1 MPGIT
6 SRIRRELSFIRGNM
20 LVIIV
25 TYGINRFVNAMHG
38 PFKSL
43 YFRELGASPIL
54 IGLMSSVGFIILALI
69 RIPGAYIVDKHGRKK
84 IMVTFTYGVAFS
96 LLIFAFAPDWRFLV
110 IGTAIFYLS
119 HIYQPALQA
128 IEADSTPRE
137 KRGMGYSAIQVLP
150 MIPSIVSPVLGGY
163 LVERMGL
170 EQGMRIAFVAAFLG
184 LLATA
189 ILRTLFLKETLEDA
203 EELRLRDLVS
213 GFKDSLGSIHEA
225 WKTMP
230 RRFNHYVIILLFG
243 SVGRLLHDLF
253 LALYAM
259 DIIGVTSLQWSLIG
273 TAQIAVSILI
283 GLPVGWVV
291 DKIERKR
298 ALLLGH
304 LLSAP
309 ILFLIVGSRG
319 FVPLLLLMVSSSVAI
334 RIQLTSFTA
343 EQADLIP
350 KEMRGRLMGMMG
362 TVGILWWALVS
373 SVFGFLYQIDPV
385 KTLILTIIFDLATI
399 AIILFRY

>member
-1 MPGIT
+1 VLGIISKT
-6 SRIRRELSFIRGNM
+6 RRELSFIKGNV
-20 LVIIV
+20 LIIIV
-25 TYGINRFVNAMHG
+25 TYGINRFVNSMHS

-43 YFRELGASPIL
+43 YFRELGASPLL
-54 IGLMSSVGFIILALI
+54 IGLMSSAGFIILALI
-69 RIPGAYIVDKHGRKK
+69 RIPGAYIADKHGRKK
-84 IMVTFTYGVAFS
+84 IMVTFTYGVAIS

-110 IGTAIFYLS
+110 IGTAIYYLS

-150 MIPSIVSPVLGGY
+150 MIPAIMSPVLGGY
-163 LVERMGL
+163 MVERMGL
-170 EQGMRIAFVAAFLG
+170 EQGMRIAFVFAFLG
-184 LLATA
+184 LLTTA
-189 ILRTLFLKETLEDA
+189 ILRSLFLKETLEDA
-203 EELRLRDLVS
+203 EELRIRDLAS
-213 GFKDSLGSIHEA
+213 GFKDSLGSIYEA

-230 RRFNHYVIILLFG
+230 RRFNHYIVILLFG
-243 SVGRLLHDLF
+243 SVGRLLRDLF

-259 DIIGVTSLQWSLIG
+259 DVIGVTSLQWSLIG
-273 TAQIAVSILI
+273 TAQIAVSIVV

-309 ILFLIVGSRG
+309 MLFLIAVSRG
-319 FVPLLLLMVSSSVAI
+319 FIPLLLLMISSSVAI

-350 KEMRGRLMGMMG
+350 KELRGRLMGMMG
-362 TVGILWWALVS
+362 TVGTLWWAIVS

-385 KTLILTIIFDLATI
+385 KTFILTIIFDLVTI

>member
-6 SRIRRELSFIRGNM
+6 SKIRHELSFIRGNM
-20 LVIIV
+20 LIIII
-25 TYGINRFVNAMHG
+25 TYGINQFVTAMHS

-43 YFRELGASPIL
+43 YFRELGASPLL

-84 IMVTFTYGVAFS
+84 IMVTFTYCIAFS
-96 LLIFAFAPDWRFLV
+96 FLIFAFAPDWRVLF
-110 IGTAIFYLS
+110 IGTVIFYLS

-128 IEADSTPRE
+128 IEADSMPRE

-150 MIPSIVSPVLGGY
+150 LIPAIISPVLGGY
-163 LVERMGL
+163 LVESMGL
-170 EQGMRIAFVAAFLG
+170 EQGMRIAFVVAFLG

-203 EELRLRDLVS
+203 EELRLRDLAS
-213 GFKDSLGSIHEA
+213 GFKDSLGSIYEA

-230 RRFNHYVIILLFG
+230 RRFNHLIIILLFG
-243 SVGRLLHDLF
+243 SVGRILRDLF

-259 DIIGVTSLQWSLIG
+259 DVIGVTSLQWSLIG
-273 TAQIAVSILI
+273 TAQIAVSIVV
-283 GLPVGWVV
+283 GLPLGWVV
-291 DKIERKR
+291 DRIERKR
-298 ALLLGH
+298 VLMLGH

-309 ILFLIVGSRG
+309 ILYLVMVSRG
-319 FVPLLLLMVSSSVAI
+319 FIPLLLLMISSSVAI

-362 TVGILWWALVS
+362 TVGILWWALFS

-385 KTLILTIIFDLATI
+385 KTFIVAIIFDLATI
-399 AIILFRY
+399 AIIIFRY

>member
-1 MPGIT
+1 MPGI
-6 SRIRRELSFIRGNM
+6 IPKIKRELSFIRGN
-20 LVIIV
+20 VFIIII

-43 YFRELGASPIL
+43 YFRELGASPLL
-54 IGLMSSVGFIILALI
+54 IGLMNSVGFIILALI
-69 RIPGAYIVDKHGRKK
+69 RIPGAFIADKHGRKK
-84 IMVTFTYGVAFS
+84 IIVTFTYGVAIS

-110 IGTAIFYLS
+110 IGTAIYYLS

-128 IEADSTPRE
+128 IEADSTPKE

-150 MIPSIVSPVLGGY
+150 MIPAIISPVLGGY
-163 LVERMGL
+163 MVERMGL
-170 EQGMRIAFVAAFLG
+170 EQGMRIAFVFAFLG
-184 LLATA
+184 LLTTA
-189 ILRTLFLKETLEDA
+189 ILRSLFLKETLEDA
-203 EELRLRDLVS
+203 EELRLNDLSS
-213 GFKDSLGSIHEA
+213 GFKDSLGSIYEA
-225 WKTMP
+225 WKTMSG
-230 RRFNHYVIILLFG
+230 RFNHYIIILLFG
-243 SVGRLLHDLF
+243 SVGRLLRDLF

-273 TAQIAVSILI
+273 TAQIAVSIVV

-309 ILFLIVGSRG
+309 ILFLIAFSRG
-319 FVPLLLLMVSSSVAI
+319 FIPLLFLMISSSVAI
-334 RIQLTSFTA
+334 RVQLTSFTA

-362 TVGILWWALVS
+362 TVGTLWWAIVS

-385 KTLILTIIFDLATI
+385 KPFILTIIFDMVTI

>member
-1 MPGIT
+1 MPEIS
-6 SRIRRELSFIRGNM
+6 SRIRHELSFIRGNM

-84 IMVTFTYGVAFS
+84 IMVIFTYSVAFS

-110 IGTAIFYLS
+110 VGTAIFYLS

-128 IEADSTPRE
+128 IEADSTPKE

-150 MIPSIVSPVLGGY
+150 MIPSIISPVLGGY

-170 EQGMRIAFVAAFLG
+170 EQGMRVAFIVAFLG
-184 LLATA
+184 LLTTA

-203 EELRLRDLVS
+203 EELRLRDLAS

-230 RRFNHYVIILLFG
+230 RRFNHYIVILLFG

-259 DIIGVTSLQWSLIG
+259 DFIGVTSLQWSLIG
-273 TAQIAVSILI
+273 TAQIAVSILV

-319 FVPLLLLMVSSSVAI
+319 FFPLLLLMVSSSVAI

-385 KTLILTIIFDLATI
+385 KTFIVSIIFDLATI
-399 AIILFRY
+399 AIILLKY

>member
-1 MPGIT
+1 MPGII
-6 SRIRRELSFIRGNM
+6 SKIQHELSFIKGNV
-20 LVIIV
+20 LIIIV
-25 TYGINRFVNAMHG
+25 TYGIIQFVNAMHG

-43 YFRELGASPIL
+43 YFRELGASPLL

-69 RIPGAYIVDKHGRKK
+69 RIPGAYIADKHGRKK
-84 IMVTFTYGVAFS
+84 ILVTFTYCAAIS

-110 IGTAIFYLS
+110 VGTAIFYLS
-119 HIYQPALQA
+119 NIYQPALQA
-128 IEADSTPRE
+128 IEADSTPKE

-150 MIPSIVSPVLGGY
+150 MIPAIISPVLGGY

-170 EQGMRIAFVAAFLG
+170 EQGMRIAFVIAFLG
-184 LLATA
+184 LLTTA
-189 ILRTLFLKETLEDA
+189 ILRSLFLKETLENA
-203 EELRLRDLVS
+203 EELRLRDLAS
-213 GFKDSLGSIHEA
+213 GFKDSLGSIYEA

-230 RRFNHYVIILLFG
+230 RRFNHYIVILLFG
-243 SVGRLLHDLF
+243 SVGRLLRDLF
-253 LALYAM
+253 LALYAI
-259 DIIGVTSLQWSLIG
+259 DVIGVTSLQWSLIG
-273 TAQIAVSILI
+273 TAQIAVSIFV

-309 ILFLIVGSRG
+309 IFFLIAGSRDFIPLLFLMI
-319 FVPLLLLMVSSSVAI
+319 SSSVAI

-350 KEMRGRLMGMMG
+350 KEMRGRLMGIQG
-362 TVGILWWALVS
+362 TIGTLWWAIVS

-385 KTLILTIIFDLATI
+385 NTFILTIIFDLVTI
-399 AIILFRY
+399 AIIVFKY

>member
-84 IMVTFTYGVAFS
+84 IMVIFTYGVAFS

>member
-1 MPGIT
+1 MPGII

-20 LVIIV
+20 LIIII
-25 TYGINRFVNAMHG
+25 TYGINRFVYAMHG

-43 YFRELGASPIL
+43 YFRELGASPLL

-69 RIPGAYIVDKHGRKK
+69 RIPGAYIADKHGRKK

-96 LLIFAFAPDWRFLV
+96 FLIFAFAPDWRFLV
-110 IGTAIFYLS
+110 IGTAIYYLS

-150 MIPSIVSPVLGGY
+150 MIPAIMSPVLGGY
-163 LVERMGL
+163 MVERMGL
-170 EQGMRIAFVAAFLG
+170 EQGMRIAFVFAFLG
-184 LLATA
+184 LLTTA
-189 ILRTLFLKETLEDA
+189 ILRSLFLKETLEDA
-203 EELRLRDLVS
+203 EELRLRDLAS
-213 GFKDSLGSIHEA
+213 GFKDSLGSIYEA

-230 RRFNHYVIILLFG
+230 RRFNHYIIILLFG
-243 SVGRLLHDLF
+243 SVGRLLRDLF

-259 DIIGVTSLQWSLIG
+259 DVIGVTSLQWSLIG
-273 TAQIAVSILI
+273 TAQIAVSIVV

-298 ALLLGH
+298 ALMLGH

-309 ILFLIVGSRG
+309 ILFLIMDSRG
-319 FVPLLLLMVSSSVAI
+319 FIPLLFLMISSSVAI

-362 TVGILWWALVS
+362 TIGILWWALVS

-385 KTLILTIIFDLATI
+385 KTFILTIIFDLATI

>member
-1 MPGIT
+1 MPRII

-20 LVIIV
+20 LIIIV

-43 YFRELGASPIL
+43 YFRELGASPLL

-128 IEADSTPRE
+128 IEADSMPRE

-150 MIPSIVSPVLGGY
+150 MIPSIISPVLGGY
-163 LVERMGL
+163 MVERMGL
-170 EQGMRIAFVAAFLG
+170 EQGMRIAFVFAFLG
-184 LLATA
+184 LLTTA
-189 ILRTLFLKETLEDA
+189 ILRSLFLKETLEDA
-203 EELRLRDLVS
+203 EELRIRDLAS
-213 GFKDSLGSIHEA
+213 GFKDSLGSIYEA

-230 RRFNHYVIILLFG
+230 RRFNHYIVILLFG
-243 SVGRLLHDLF
+243 SVGRLLRDLF

-259 DIIGVTSLQWSLIG
+259 DVIGVTSLQWSLIG
-273 TAQIAVSILI
+273 TAQIAVSIVV

-309 ILFLIVGSRG
+309 MLFLIAVSRG
-319 FVPLLLLMVSSSVAI
+319 FIPLLLLMISSSVAI

-350 KEMRGRLMGMMG
+350 KELRGRLMGMMG
-362 TVGILWWALVS
+362 TVGTLWWAIVS

-385 KTLILTIIFDLATI
+385 KTFILTIIFDLVTI

>member
-1 MPGIT
+1 MPGII
-6 SRIRRELSFIRGNM
+6 SKIRRELSFIRGNM
-20 LVIIV
+20 LIIIV

-43 YFRELGASPIL
+43 YFRELGASPLL

-128 IEADSTPRE
+128 IEADSMPRE

-163 LVERMGL
+163 MVERMGL
-170 EQGMRIAFVAAFLG
+170 EQGMRIAFVFAFLG

-203 EELRLRDLVS
+203 EELRLRDLAS
-213 GFKDSLGSIHEA
+213 GFKDSLGSIYEA

-230 RRFNHYVIILLFG
+230 RRFNHYIIILLFG

-259 DIIGVTSLQWSLIG
+259 DVIGVTSLQWSLIG
-273 TAQIAVSILI
+273 TAQIAVSIVV

-298 ALLLGH
+298 ALMLGH

-309 ILFLIVGSRG
+309 ILFLILGSRG
-319 FVPLLLLMVSSSVAI
+319 FIPLLFLMISSSVAI

-385 KTLILTIIFDLATI
+385 KTFILTIIFDLATI

>member
-6 SRIRRELSFIRGNM
+6 SKIRRELSFIRGNV
-20 LVIIV
+20 LIIII

-43 YFRELGASPIL
+43 YFRELGASPLL

-150 MIPSIVSPVLGGY
+150 MIPSVISPVLGGY
-163 LVERMGL
+163 MVERMGL
-170 EQGMRIAFVAAFLG
+170 EQGMRIAFIVAFLG

-203 EELRLRDLVS
+203 EELRLRDLAS
-213 GFKDSLGSIHEA
+213 GFKDSLGSIYEA

-230 RRFNHYVIILLFG
+230 RRFNHYIIILLFG

-259 DIIGVTSLQWSLIG
+259 DVIGVTSLQWSLIG
-273 TAQIAVSILI
+273 TAQIAVSIVV

-319 FVPLLLLMVSSSVAI
+319 FIPLLFLMISSSVAI

-385 KTLILTIIFDLATI
+385 KTFILTIFFDLATI

>member
-43 YFRELGASPIL
+43 YFRELGASPLL

-110 IGTAIFYLS
+110 VGTAIFYLS

-128 IEADSTPRE
+128 IEADSTPKE

-150 MIPSIVSPVLGGY
+150 MIPSIISPVLGGY

-170 EQGMRIAFVAAFLG
+170 EEGMRIAFIVAFLG
-184 LLATA
+184 LLTTA
-189 ILRTLFLKETLEDA
+189 ILRTLFLKETLEDV
-203 EELRLRDLVS
+203 EELRLRDLAS
-213 GFKDSLGSIHEA
+213 GFKDSLGSIYEA
-225 WKTMP
+225 WKIMS
-230 RRFNHYVIILLFG
+230 RRFNYYIVIFLFV

-259 DIIGVTSLQWSLIG
+259 DFIGVTSLQWSLIG
-273 TAQIAVSILI
+273 TAQMAVSILV
-283 GLPVGWVV
+283 GLPVG
-291 DKIERKR
+291 
-298 ALLLGH
+298 
-304 LLSAP
+304 
-309 ILFLIVGSRG
+309 
-319 FVPLLLLMVSSSVAI
+319 
-334 RIQLTSFTA
+334 
-343 EQADLIP
+343 
-350 KEMRGRLMGMMG
+350 
-362 TVGILWWALVS
+362 
-373 SVFGFLYQIDPV
+373 
-385 KTLILTIIFDLATI
+385 
-399 AIILFRY
+399 

>member
-1 MPGIT
+1 MPGII
-6 SRIRRELSFIRGNM
+6 SRIRRELSFIRGNV
-20 LVIIV
+20 LIIIV
-25 TYGINRFVNAMHG
+25 TYGINRFVYAMHG

-43 YFRELGASPIL
+43 YFRELGASPLL

-69 RIPGAYIVDKHGRKK
+69 RIPGAYIADKHGRKK

-96 LLIFAFAPDWRFLV
+96 FLIFAFAPDWRFLV
-110 IGTAIFYLS
+110 IGTAIYYLS

-150 MIPSIVSPVLGGY
+150 MIPAIMSPVLGGY
-163 LVERMGL
+163 MVERMGL
-170 EQGMRIAFVAAFLG
+170 EQGMRIAFVFAFLG
-184 LLATA
+184 LLITA

-203 EELRLRDLVS
+203 EELRLRDLAS
-213 GFKDSLGSIHEA
+213 GFKDSLGSIYEA

-230 RRFNHYVIILLFG
+230 RRFNHYIIILLFG
-243 SVGRLLHDLF
+243 SVGRLLRDLF
-253 LALYAM
+253 LALYAL
-259 DIIGVTSLQWSLIG
+259 DVIGVTSFQWSLIG
-273 TAQIAVSILI
+273 TAQIAVSIVV
-283 GLPVGWVV
+283 GLPVGWVI

-298 ALLLGH
+298 ALMLGH

-309 ILFLIVGSRG
+309 ILFFIAGSRG
-319 FVPLLLLMVSSSVAI
+319 FIPLLFLMISSSVAI
-334 RIQLTSFTA
+334 RVQLTSFTA

-362 TVGILWWALVS
+362 TIGILWWALVS

-385 KTLILTIIFDLATI
+385 KTFILTIIFDLATI

>member
-6 SRIRRELSFIRGNM
+6 SRIRHELSFIRGNM
-20 LVIIV
+20 LVIII
-25 TYGINRFVNAMHG
+25 TYGINQFVNAMHG

-43 YFRELGASPIL
+43 YFRELGASPVL
-54 IGLMSSVGFIILALI
+54 IGLINSVGFIILALI

-84 IMVTFTYGVAFS
+84 IMVTFTYSVAFS
-96 LLIFAFAPDWRFLV
+96 FLIFAFAPDWRFLV

-128 IEADSTPRE
+128 IEADSMPRK
-137 KRGMGYSAIQVLP
+137 KRGVGYSAIQVLP
-150 MIPSIVSPVLGGY
+150 MIPSIVSPILGGY
-163 LVERMGL
+163 LVERMGI
-170 EQGMRIAFVAAFLG
+170 ERGMRIAFIVAFLG
-184 LLATA
+184 LLTTA

-203 EELRLRDLVS
+203 EELRLNDLAS
-213 GFKDSLGSIHEA
+213 GFRDSLGSIHEA
-225 WKTMP
+225 WRTMP
-230 RRFNHYVIILLFG
+230 RRFNHYIIILFFG

-259 DIIGVTSLQWSLIG
+259 DFIGVTSLQWSLIG
-273 TAQIAVSILI
+273 TAQIAVSILV

-309 ILFLIVGSRG
+309 LLYLVMASRG
-319 FVPLLLLMVSSSVAI
+319 FIPLLLLMISSSVAI

-350 KEMRGRLMGMMG
+350 KEMRGRLMAMMG
-362 TVGILWWALVS
+362 TFGILWWALVS

-385 KTLILTIIFDLATI
+385 KTFILTIIFDLATI
-399 AIILFRY
+399 AIILFKY

>member
-6 SRIRRELSFIRGNM
+6 SRIRHELSFIRGNM
-20 LVIIV
+20 LVIII
-25 TYGINRFVNAMHG
+25 TYGINRFVNAMHS

-43 YFRELGASPIL
+43 YFRELGASPLL
-54 IGLMSSVGFIILALI
+54 IGLMSSAGFIILALI

-84 IMVTFTYGVAFS
+84 IMVIFTYGVAFS

-110 IGTAIFYLS
+110 VGTAIFYLS

-128 IEADSTPRE
+128 IEADSTPKE

-150 MIPSIVSPVLGGY
+150 MIPSIISPVLGGY

-170 EQGMRIAFVAAFLG
+170 EQGMRVAFVVAFLG
-184 LLATA
+184 LLTTA
-189 ILRTLFLKETLEDA
+189 ILRTLFLKETLKGA
-203 EELRLRDLVS
+203 EELRLHDLAS
-213 GFKDSLGSIHEA
+213 GFKESLGSIYEA

-230 RRFNHYVIILLFG
+230 RRFNHYIVILLFG

-259 DIIGVTSLQWSLIG
+259 DFIGVTSLQWSLIG
-273 TAQIAVSILI
+273 TAQIAVSILV

-309 ILFLIVGSRG
+309 ILYLAMVSRG
-319 FVPLLLLMVSSSVAI
+319 FIPLLFLMIFSSVAI
-334 RIQLTSFTA
+334 RMQLTSFTA

-385 KTLILTIIFDLATI
+385 KTFILTIFFDLATI

>member
-84 IMVTFTYGVAFS
+84 IMVIFTYGVAFS

-259 DIIGVTSLQWSLIG
+259 DVIGVTSLQWSLIG
-273 TAQIAVSILI
+273 TAQIAVSILV